1 MLTITKL
8 RSNGSALSKYYSVG
22 DYYSKDGSEADRWG
36 GKLALEL
43 GLSGT
48 PDRDTLAKAFD
59 GIVPG
64 TGQELGRIRGG
75 EREHIPGWD
84 MTYSAPKSV
93 SLLHAAG
100 DDRIAGIMDQAVD
113 DAMGYMER
121 FAGAR
126 TGDGYTTTVKML
138 YARFQEFHSRAL
150 DPQLHVHV
158 PVLNMTP
165 IGTTEDGKPHMLSL
179 ESHPLYIEK
188 MSGGQIFRSALAMR
202 LREAG
207 YDLDVDKSTGLFE
220 VKGVPTEAME
230 MASKRNNEIKAWAEQ
245 SGDDSHKAKANQAQ
259 NQKPPKQHAEEGD
272 LKAAFEAEHAQY
284 LETYRQIIETAL
296 ARDIEPKAL
305 RPSKRDIARSASFGL
320 NNAMSPELVVSKGQV
335 LRFGLSAAI
344 ADVELKHLEP
354 VIAKQLATAKL
365 HETAKQTGG
374 KKLNNPLTRDRAAG
388 LEGQLAVEL
397 VLSQKAMDPIMS
409 AKGARS
415 ALTSAIF
422 PDDPD
427 IRKTERKLTDD
438 DRTRLAQVRGQQL
451 KAATAILSTDERIMG
466 IQGVAGAGKS
476 HLVKALVDVAGDQ
489 QHFIAAAPTGK
500 AALELGKSADI
511 DSMTVARLFSTKG
524 KDLTPNTTL
533 IVDESSML
541 SLRGATG
548 LLQLVREKGARMV
561 LIGDVKQLEAPEAG
575 KPFAVL
581 QKMGMSTVRLDTS
594 LRQRTPV
601 LRKIVSAARQGKVG
615 ETLSALGDKLEVL
628 STAMGEK
635 VDPDTAQQHLVSRAT
650 ELFLQDPTPGA
661 RLIVLDN
668 ATRKA
673 INAQVRER
681 LQDSGKLDKA
691 QDKTFGVLLDRGLKE
706 AEMRR
711 TEFYRAGDMLE
722 WHGTD
727 KAHGFKVGTRL
738 SVKAV
743 GETSLTL
750 TDGKADYQWTPATG
764 RKAGAVGV
772 YAEEQRDLAPGD
784 VIQMRARYGRR
795 QMLDAPKGFELK
807 NGMTGTVQKIDG
819 KVATLN
825 FGDDKKK
832 QIVRIDLGKHGFWDH
847 GYAVTTH
854 KAQGLSIKHPVVVAP
869 AKASQLLTQSNF
881 YTALSRATHDIT
893 VITTDRKDLELQ
905 LERTPGGKTSA
916 LEGMDE
922 IKNVKDDAALID
934 KVETMKAQG
943 RFDPIKPRRK
953 ASARTYLRGYKVDYK
968 GRLRPDPNY
977 GARPRDPEP
986 QGKDLARL
994 WMARLKSGNAAL
1006 TYSDLLAED
1015 RRQAYEAERARD
1027 PKLQDA
1033 NGKLVKGTELVALW
1047 KARIAAKDPNLS
1059 YKDMVT
1065 MRAGQDL
1072 ETARSL
1078 AAGHARTRS
1087 DDLLGD
1093 RRPTPKVELRPADER
1108 RLRDTE
1114 RARADQERR
1123 RREEDRRKLT
1133 KTPEKKAQEQDRK
1146 ASPVKARGRKRPD
1159 QGRER

>member
-8 RSNGSALSKYYSVG
+8 RSGGGALAKYYSVG
-22 DYYSKDGSEADRWG
+22 DYYSKDGAEADRWG
-36 GKLALEL
+36 GQLAPEL
-43 GLSGT
+43 GLSGK
-48 PDRDTLAKAFD
+48 PDRETLQKTFE
-59 GIVPG
+59 GVVPG
-64 TGQELGRIRGG
+64 TGQQLGRIRGG
-75 EREHIPGWD
+75 EREHIAGWD

-100 DDRIAGIMDQAVD
+100 DERIADIMDQAVD

-126 TGDGYTTTVKML
+126 TGDGYTTTGKML

-158 PVLNMTP
+158 PVMNMTQ
-165 IGTTEDGKPHMLSL
+165 IGENEDGKPHMLSL

-220 VKGVPTEAME
+220 VKGVPKEAID
-230 MASKRNNEIKAWAEQ
+230 MASKRNNEIKAWAEEAGET
-245 SGDDSHKAKANQAQ
+245 SYEAKKSRAANARPDKVHGTAAGFKA
-259 NQKPPKQHAEEGD
+259 D
-272 LKAAFEAEHAQY
+272 FEKEHAAY
-284 LETYRQIIETAL
+284 LDTYRQVIDDAQSREIN
-296 ARDIEPKAL
+296 PKDL
-305 RPSKRDIARSASFGL
+305 KPSTKDIARSASFGL

-335 LRFGLSAAI
+335 LRFGLSGSI
-344 ADVELKHLEP
+344 GDVELKHIEP
-354 VIAKQLATAKL
+354 VIAKQIDAAKL
-365 HETAKQTGG
+365 HETVKQTGG
-374 KKLNNPLTRDRAAG
+374 KKLNNPITRDRAAG

-397 VLSQKAMDPIMS
+397 VLSQQSVDPIMS
-409 AKGARS
+409 VKGARA

-422 PDDPD
+422 PADEET
-427 IRKTERKLTDD
+427 KTSERKLSDD
-438 DRTRLAQVRGQQL
+438 DRTRLAQVRAQQL
-451 KAATAILSTDERIMG
+451 KAAQAILSTDERIMG

-489 QHFIAAAPTGK
+489 QDFIAAAPTGK
-500 AALELGKSADI
+500 AALELGASAQI
-511 DSMTVARLFSTKG
+511 DSMTVQSVFQSKG
-524 KDLTPNTTL
+524 RALTPNTTL

-548 LLQLVREKGARMV
+548 LMQMVREKGARMV

-581 QKMGMSTVRLDTS
+581 QKMGMTTVRLDTS
-594 LRQRTPV
+594 LRQRTPA
-601 LRKIVSAARQGKVG
+601 LRKIVAAARQGKVG
-615 ETLSALGDKLEVL
+615 ETLTALGDKLEVL
-628 STAMGEK
+628 STAMDET
-635 VDPDTAQQHLVSRAT
+635 VDPETAQEHLVNRAT
-650 ELFLQDPTPGA
+650 ELFLQDPTPGT

-668 ATRKA
+668 ATRKE
-673 INAQVRER
+673 INSQVRER

-691 QDKTFGVLLDRGLKE
+691 QDKTFGVLLDRALTE
-706 AEMRR
+706 PEMRR
-711 TEFYRAGDMLE
+711 ADFYRPGDMLE
-722 WHGTD
+722 WHGRD
-727 KAHGFKVGTRL
+727 KAHGFKAGTRL
-738 SVKAV
+738 SVKEV
-743 GETSLTL
+743 GTTSLTL
-750 TDGKADYQWTPATG
+750 TDGKEDYQWSPATG

-772 YAEEQRDLAPGD
+772 YAMEERQLAPGD
-784 VIQMRARYGRR
+784 VIQMRARYGTR
-795 QMLDAPKGFELK
+795 QMLQAPTGFELK

-825 FGDDKKK
+825 FGDDKTK

-905 LERTPGGKTSA
+905 LDRTPGGKTSA

-922 IKNVKDDAALID
+922 IKNVKEDAALID
-934 KVETMKAQG
+934 KVETLKAQG
-943 RFDPIKPRRK
+943 RFDPIQRRPK
-953 ASARTYLRGYKVDYK
+953 AVNRTYLRGLRPDHK
-968 GRLRPDPNY
+968 GRLRPDPRY
-977 GARPRDPEP
+977 RKSARDPEP

-994 WMARLKSGNAAL
+994 TSGNAAL
-1006 TYSDLLAED
+1006 TYRDLQAED

-1033 NGKLVKGTELVALW
+1033 NGKLIKGKELVALW
-1047 KARIAAKDPNLS
+1047 KARIDTRNPTLA
-1059 YKDMVT
+1059 YTDMVS
-1065 MRAGQDL
+1065 MRAKQ
-1072 ETARSL
+1072 ERAQARSL
-1078 AAGHARTRS
+1078 AASQAQAKS
-1087 DDLLGD
+1087 DALVKD
-1093 RRPTPKVELRPADER
+1093 RRPTPKAEPRPTDDR
-1108 RLRDTE
+1108 RLREAE
-1114 RARADQERR
+1114 RARAEQERR
-1123 RREEDRRKLT
+1123 RRDEERRKLA

-1146 ASPVKARGRKRPD
+1146 EGPVKTRGRKRPD